1 MEKILHSH
9 SFNRSE
15 RILKRT
21 EFIRLSRAGQKIQ
34 SEYFIALF
42 EVGRTDKTRLGITV
56 TKKVGGAVIRNRIKR
71 LVREY
76 FRLNKNSINGNWDIN
91 IIAKRKAAI
100 VSSNHA
106 FFSLKSVFNTLS
118 RKIDG

>member
-1 MEKILHSH
+1 MYPY

-15 RILKRT
+15 KILKRA

-34 SEYFIALF
+34 NEYFIALF
-42 EVGRTDKTRLGITV
+42 EAGRTDKTRLGITV
-56 TKKVGGAVIRNRIKR
+56 TKKVGGAAIRNRIKR

-91 IIAKRKAAI
+91 IIAKKKAASI
-100 VSSNHA
+100 SSNHM
-106 FFSLKSVFNTLS
+106 FSSLRNIFNHLLGLTN
-118 RKIDG
+118 G